1 MAEAMYDVKKCRSIC
16 CHKSLSDER
25 LVSQSPFG
33 VVVVVAANVVCCL
46 IVVGFLL
53 VGGAV
58 MSPTQ
63 LSPCRLKLVLKTC
76 YWRFHISFAREIH
89 P

>member
-16 CHKSLSDER
+16 CHKSLSER

-76 YWRFHISFAREIH
+76 YWRFHVSFAREIH

>member
-46 IVVGFLL
+46 IVVGVFFACWRGCDVTNTTLALPTEAGTLDLLLAVPHFLC
-53 VGGAV
+53 
-58 MSPTQ
+58 P
-63 LSPCRLKLVLKTC
+63 
-76 YWRFHISFAREIH
+76 
-89 P
+89 

>member
-1 MAEAMYDVKKCRSIC
+1 MAVAMYDVKKCRSIC

-76 YWRFHISFAREIH
+76 YRRLHVSFAREIH

>member
-1 MAEAMYDVKKCRSIC
+1 MAVAMYDVKKCRSIC

-33 VVVVVAANVVCCL
+33 VVVVAANVVCCL
-46 IVVGFLL
+46 IVVDFLL

-63 LSPCRLKLVLKTC
+63 LSPCRLQLVLKTC
-76 YWRFHISFAREIH
+76 EV
-89 P
+89 

>member
-16 CHKSLSDER
+16 CHKSLSER

-33 VVVVVAANVVCCL
+33 VVVVVVVAANVVCCL

-63 LSPCRLKLVLKTC
+63 LSPCRLQLVL
-76 YWRFHISFAREIH
+76 
-89 P
+89 

>member
-63 LSPCRLKLVLKTC
+63 LSPCRLKLVL
-76 YWRFHISFAREIH
+76 
-89 P
+89 

>member
-1 MAEAMYDVKKCRSIC
+1 MAVAMYDVEKCRSIC
-16 CHKSLSDER
+16 CHKSLSER
-25 LVSQSPFG
+25 LVSQSHFG

-46 IVVGFLL
+46 IVVDFLL

-76 YWRFHISFAREIH
+76 YRRLHVSFAREIH

>member
-33 VVVVVAANVVCCL
+33 VVVVAANVVCCL
-46 IVVGFLL
+46 IVVDFLL

-63 LSPCRLKLVLKTC
+63 LSPCRLQLVLKTC
-76 YWRFHISFAREIH
+76 YRRLHISFAREIH
-89 P
+89 S

>member
-1 MAEAMYDVKKCRSIC
+1 MRDLF
-16 CHKSLSDER
+16 HSL
-25 LVSQSPFG
+25 LFG

-46 IVVGFLL
+46 IVVDFLL

-76 YWRFHISFAREIH
+76 EVERQ
-89 P
+89 

>member
-33 VVVVVAANVVCCL
+33 VVVVAAKMLFVVLLLWVVC
-46 IVVGFLL
+46 LL
-53 VGGAV
+53 EG
-58 MSPTQ
+58 
-63 LSPCRLKLVLKTC
+63 L
-76 YWRFHISFAREIH
+76 
-89 P
+89 

>member
-1 MAEAMYDVKKCRSIC
+1 MAVAMYDVKKCRSIC

-46 IVVGFLL
+46 IVAGFLL

-76 YWRFHISFAREIH
+76 EV
-89 P
+89 

>member
-33 VVVVVAANVVCCL
+33 VVIVVAANVVCCL
-46 IVVGFLL
+46 IVVDFFACWWGCDVTNTTLAL
-53 VGGAV
+53 
-58 MSPTQ
+58 PTEAGTQ
-63 LSPCRLKLVLKTC
+63 DL
-76 YWRFHISFAREIH
+76 
-89 P
+89 